1 MNKCSGSRSH
11 ASISNSDICEPH
23 RERLSVFCQ
32 TCDRAICHECAL
44 FESRH
49 SQHTFRP
56 LDDVYK
62 EHIDRLQIEMDK
74 LKLRHLEVRSLIQDV
89 EKNMH
94 SIKQAKDQR
103 VREIRNAVELMV
115 ARLESQLSG
124 KLATLISQRTHLSQ
138 EVELLESLL
147 QEVQAQLNSASKAN
161 LIFRSMALSAMFAEV
176 HKTPMASLVSA
187 PVPAEFQSEIVPAY
201 DSSTFVMRNFTL
213 LRQRVDPVYSPP
225 LHVGGLSW
233 RLKVYP
239 DGNGVVR
246 GNYLSVFLELSAGI
260 REPSKYEYR
269 VEMVH
274 QASRDPSKNIAREFA
289 SEFEVGECWG
299 YNRFFRLDLL
309 SSEGYLSASDDTLV
323 LEFHVRAPTFFQKCR
338 DLQWYVSQLETN
350 EGNYLAQIADY
361 KDRLA
366 LELGRAAATAN
377 VVTSTTVVGEP
388 GPSAP
393 TINSPSAASTSK
405 VTAPVATTPPTRP
418 SESKD
423 RCPLSG
429 DSGHMPHPLKPSRSG
444 ADALANRMRATD
456 GGKTE
461 RLNSSPQTQC
471 DGIDN
476 VEYQTDRKGMEKTR
490 IDDSPAIEEAHEL
503 GVDVFD
509 EGENFAD
516 AEEDDQSATGDNS
529 VCHREGGD
537 LRESLSEVGAVE
549 DFEMD
554 GSLAS
559 DAVEEYEE
567 DEEDEDE
574 DDEMNDDR
582 GDTGDEYE
590 EADGTATAL
599 VDARNGVDLET
610 LAQGV
615 DGLTG
620 SELVQPF
627 KITPLQTITTS
638 GYTTVETGQQNR
650 STLPNKTLAV
660 VKGFRSLFGN
670 LNPEAPASSL
680 RCDGSPERS
689 VLWCRRAETQMQLC
703 QDTEFGLSPTR
714 RLSEPEDSRRVK
726 EGTGPSTLFALQPPV
741 KTSSGRVICN
751 DGQQQHGRL
760 RSPLSVTLNPTST
773 VGGSVPL
780 SSAVTT
786 PSASLTSAATT
797 TSSLSFA
804 YAMHAIGV
812 DSSSSL
818 SFHAEEDDNE
828 DEEEEEESKAYC
840 PEGDGEQERNAGES
854 VRGSGEEVGEDEG
867 EEDEDS
873 FTSLPPPPRL
883 TTVCRRPL
891 SEAPPVAAAAAS
903 CTCSLQTTAAQKRR
917 SKGARRNENDIDDT
931 TMTGDRDVSESA
943 VDACTCRRSWSRP
956 AFVSATSF
964 SGNGAKNRSSSGSGD
979 GEDPMTLHQTH
990 RTRSLTFTT
999 WRPQPAHLPASHLVP
1014 LTPSLNA
1021 RPSLDCPRLPSDSP
1035 GHSEGSRAKSTASQP
1050 TFQQMDPISA
1060 TNTAS
1065 ADSGASATNSPR
1077 SSPTGCREESTGMTQ
1092 ASMNDFHASAATVTT
1107 TGSVHEPEGVASY
1120 SSSPSGAASEPT
1132 TVTKLPRT
1140 TITSDVSLAVLC
1152 KRIGRLQGE
1161 AKAIAQSLGLPSD
1174 TLKTTA
1180 TLNLPAPAGEYSPSA
1195 SSIPSESN
1203 VNASLEA
1210 SPPSS
1215 SSAAAAATTIEK
1227 QPSDTS
1233 TNAPSHSPPPE

>member
-1 MNKCSGSRSH
+1 MNKCSGSRPH

-393 TINSPSAASTSK
+393 TMNSPSAAATSK
-405 VTAPVATTPPTRP
+405 ATAPVATTPPTRP

-429 DSGHMPHPLKPSRSG
+429 DSGHVPHPLKPSRSG
-444 ADALANRMRATD
+444 ADASANRMRATD

-471 DGIDN
+471 DGMGN
-476 VEYQTDRKGMEKTR
+476 VEYQPDRKGMEKTR
-490 IDDSPAIEEAHEL
+490 IDGSPVIEEAHEL

-567 DEEDEDE
+567 DEEDEEE
-574 DDEMNDDR
+574 DDEINDDR

-615 DGLTG
+615 VGLTG
-620 SELVQPF
+620 GELVQPF

-650 STLPNKTLAV
+650 STLPTKTLAV

-670 LNPEAPASSL
+670 LNPGAPASSL

-714 RLSEPEDSRRVK
+714 RLLEPEDSGRVK

-741 KTSSGRVICN
+741 KTSSGRVICSG
-751 DGQQQHGRL
+751 GQQQHGRL

-780 SSAVTT
+780 SSSVTT

-797 TSSLSFA
+797 T
-804 YAMHAIGV
+804 
-812 DSSSSL
+812 
-818 SFHAEEDDNE
+818 
-828 DEEEEEESKAYC
+828 K
-840 PEGDGEQERNAGES
+840 GDGEQERNAGES

-883 TTVCRRPL
+883 TT
-891 SEAPPVAAAAAS
+891 
-903 CTCSLQTTAAQKRR
+903 TTAAQKRR
-917 SKGARRNENDIDDT
+917 SKGARRNENDVDDT

-964 SGNGAKNRSSSGSGD
+964 SGNQTTNRSSNGSGD
-979 GEDPMTLHQTH
+979 GEDPMALPQTH

-999 WRPQPAHLPASHLVP
+999 WRPPPAHLPASHLVP

-1021 RPSLDCPRLPSDSP
+1021 RPSLDCPRLSSDSP

-1050 TFQQMDPISA
+1050 TFQQMDPTSA

-1065 ADSGASATNSPR
+1065 ADSGASATNLPR
-1077 SSPTGCREESTGMTQ
+1077 SSPTGYREEPTGMTQ
-1092 ASMNDFHASAATVTT
+1092 ASMNDFHAPAATVTT

-1120 SSSPSGAASEPT
+1120 SCSPSGAASEPT
-1132 TVTKLPRT
+1132 TVTKLPR
-1140 TITSDVSLAVLC
+1140 TSDVSLAVLC

-1174 TLKTTA
+1174 TLKTTT
-1180 TLNLPAPAGEYSPSA
+1180 TLNLPAPAGEYSTST

-1203 VNASLEA
+1203 VNPSFET

-1215 SSAAAAATTIEK
+1215 SSAAAATIEK
-1227 QPSDTS
+1227 QPSDTPA
-1233 TNAPSHSPPPE
+1233 NAPSNSPPPE